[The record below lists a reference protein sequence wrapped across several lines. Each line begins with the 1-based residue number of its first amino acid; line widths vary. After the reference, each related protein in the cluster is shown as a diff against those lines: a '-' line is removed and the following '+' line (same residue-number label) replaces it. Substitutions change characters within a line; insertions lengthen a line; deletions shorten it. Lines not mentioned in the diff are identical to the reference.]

1 MTKNP
6 RPAEDLVNGGSSF
19 PKRTMASPLPLWLT
33 VAATAAVVWCPG
45 QSMAAGPPGPVS
57 LTLIPPSPVTDK
69 IFLDIRGAV
78 WNQGAAA
85 KSFDVTVFLDQE
97 DSANV
102 LHSESL
108 HLGPGL
114 CKGTKFR
121 WATDGHAGH
130 HTLLLVAKSDVNT
143 YRITQPI
150 EILASDVRSTRRID
164 GAWFEFYHWSEAEGK
179 PWNEEIRKTTD
190 GQWKEMVAAMHRIG
204 MDLVI
209 VQEVFRNQ
217 EYVGKHSME
226 TDGYTGRAYYP
237 SKLYPQRR
245 DIAATDPLGAVLA
258 EADKHGMH
266 VMVGVGCYA
275 WFDFTPGSL
284 AWHKRVADE
293 LWEQYGHHRSFYG
306 WYVSEEIP
314 GHLGAGTAR
323 RREIVRFFR
332 EFKEHVNTLAP
343 DKPVMLA
350 TNCHCVAQSEGYYPK
365 LLEHL
370 DILCPFGFHR
380 MPAGDYSGDEVAR
393 MLQQHCDQAGAHL
406 WMDMEVFVFG
416 RGNAL
421 LPRPIDGVI
430 DDLMRFPDFEKICCY
445 AFTGLMNSPDQSRK
459 PGGKATVR
467 LYNDYRKLVLQAR
480 NSESGPEPKN

>member
-1 MTKNP
+1 MPVLLRWLTI
-6 RPAEDLVNGGSSF
+6 A
-19 PKRTMASPLPLWLT
+19 AILT
-33 VAATAAVVWCPG
+33 VAWCPG
-45 QSMAAGPPGPVS
+45 WAFAAGPPGSVS

-69 IFLDIRGAV
+69 ISLDIRGAV
-78 WNQGAAA
+78 WNRDAAA
-85 KSFDVTVFLDQE
+85 KSFDVTVFLDRE
-97 DSANV
+97 DPTTV
-102 LHSESL
+102 LHRESL
-108 HLGPGL
+108 LLGPNL

-121 WATDGHAGH
+121 WATEGHAGQ
-130 HTLLLVAKSDVNT
+130 HTLILVAVSDEHT
-143 YRITQPI
+143 HRITQPI
-150 EILASDVRSTRRID
+150 EILASDIRSTRRID
-164 GAWFEFYHWSEAEGK
+164 GAWFEFYHWSEAEGRA
-179 PWNEEIRKTTD
+179 WNKEIRKTTD
-190 GQWKEMVAAMHRIG
+190 RQWKQMVAAMHRIG

-217 EYVGKHSME
+217 VYVGKHGME
-226 TDGYTGRAYYP
+226 TDGYPGQAYYP
-237 SKLYPQRR
+237 STLYPQRQ
-245 DIAATDPLGAVLA
+245 DIAAKDPLGAVLA

-266 VMVGVGCYA
+266 VMVGVGLYA

-306 WYVSEEIP
+306 WYVSEEIA
-314 GHLGAGTAR
+314 GNLGTDTAR
-323 RREIVRFFR
+323 RREIVEFFK
-332 EFKEHVNTLAP
+332 EFKEHVNALAP

-380 MPAGDYSGDEVAR
+380 MPDGDYSGEEVAR
-393 MLQQHCDQAGAHL
+393 VLQQHCDQAGAHL

-416 RGNAL
+416 KGNAL

-445 AFTGLMNSPDQSRK
+445 AFTGLMNSPKQSRK
-459 PGGKATVR
+459 PGGKPTVQ
-467 LYNDYRKLVLQAR
+467 LYSDYRKYVQKAR
-480 NSESGPEPKN
+480 SGESVPEPKN